1 MITRLLRLGRV
12 LSRTVIGALF
22 LVFTLIVNAQNGS
35 LNTSLKLD
43 FLKSDEVASVENFET
58 YSSAGTTSIL
68 SDIIGIR
75 AIDAAGNSLIDGG
88 GIANTYFDLTGTD
101 QLPIIGDV
109 TGTVDAADFPGAP
122 GSYLTSPDTHQFRVD
137 YRLSPG
143 LDTYTAG
150 YYGINLVYTLAEDL

>member
-1 MITRLLRLGRV
+1 
-12 LSRTVIGALF
+12 VIGALF

-75 AIDAAGNSLIDGG
+75 AIDAAGNSLIE
-88 GIANTYFDLTGTD
+88 L
-101 QLPIIGDV
+101 
-109 TGTVDAADFPGAP
+109 
-122 GSYLTSPDTHQFRVD
+122 
-137 YRLSPG
+137 
-143 LDTYTAG
+143 
-150 YYGINLVYTLAEDL
+150 LVM